1 MKLAIILGLLLS
13 VYSCGKK
20 DEKSKCTSRADEVLR
35 CRTEMQPNY
44 GYQYAIEKCER
55 EYNSHRCW
63 EY

>member
-1 MKLAIILGLLLS
+1 MNLAAILVTLLL

-20 DEKSKCTSRADEVLR
+20 EENKCKSKADEVLR
-35 CRTEMQPNY
+35 CRTAMQPNY
-44 GYQYAIEKCER
+44 GYQYAQEHCER